1 LHSYPVSETQKTL
14 ASMCSSRGG
23 TKIFGERDKITEK
36 KKLKN
41 NNNNNNFLG
50 VKIIIIIIFFFFFFG
65 GGGGFHFI
73 KIPNI

>member
-1 LHSYPVSETQKTL
+1 
-14 ASMCSSRGG
+14 MCSSRGG

-50 VKIIIIIIFFFFFFG
+50 VKIIITRGAG
-65 GGGGFHFI
+65 GAPFH
-73 KIPNI
+73 KNT